1 MMSFKL
7 RVVVMFLMLSA
18 FSHLLAQVHPKEALG
33 RKIFDSFRTQN
44 FKSLYDSSI
53 FSLTEENFR
62 FFLKNIR
69 NQSLRND
76 LIRVHSQP
84 FPEDATSSAD
94 RWEIAFQHNWRN
106 EWRHLSRFSPERIR
120 EESMLPI
127 IKFAKDYEIQWKTV
141 QLIAIEI
148 LLPITW
154 QNGRFVI
161 SGDPDLDDNESSSR
175 TLYIDR
181 NLSYRLRLDDKT
193 YSRAFMI
200 GTDPEDSDYIYKK
213 GILGNGTGQ
222 GDILLRFDRNTP
234 DKLHYFCPDVKRA
247 GGEIRILD
255 YHHTNRPNQRHDL
268 LLTFA
273 YGSPLEPYQILIPQV
288 LTNIRPNSRP
298 DQPPLPDLPNFCERP
313 QWIGPVRLPRGLNL
327 PY

>member
-1 MMSFKL
+1 
-7 RVVVMFLMLSA
+7 
-18 FSHLLAQVHPKEALG
+18 
-33 RKIFDSFRTQN
+33 
-44 FKSLYDSSI
+44 
-53 FSLTEENFR
+53 
-62 FFLKNIR
+62 
-69 NQSLRND
+69 
-76 LIRVHSQP
+76 
-84 FPEDATSSAD
+84 
-94 RWEIAFQHNWRN
+94 
-106 EWRHLSRFSPERIR
+106 
-120 EESMLPI
+120 MLPI

-234 DKLHYFCPDVKRA
+234 TSF
-247 GGEIRILD
+247 
-255 YHHTNRPNQRHDL
+255 T
-268 LLTFA
+268 TFVRMLKE
-273 YGSPLEPYQILIPQV
+273 LEEKSESSTTTIP
-288 LTNIRPNSRP
+288 TAPIKGMTC
-298 DQPPLPDLPNFCERP
+298 F
-313 QWIGPVRLPRGLNL
+313 
-327 PY
+327 